1 MELHARSNRVG
12 GQERLHRPGW
22 NHTQG
27 RWLMGRKKGWSVG
40 KTRSLL
46 YRSAA
51 LLGDFQAIRKGR
63 VLKRVARRA
72 AGRATGRG
80 LGRLFR

>member
-1 MELHARSNRVG
+1 
-12 GQERLHRPGW
+12 
-22 NHTQG
+22 
-27 RWLMGRKKGWSVG
+27 MGRKKGWSVG